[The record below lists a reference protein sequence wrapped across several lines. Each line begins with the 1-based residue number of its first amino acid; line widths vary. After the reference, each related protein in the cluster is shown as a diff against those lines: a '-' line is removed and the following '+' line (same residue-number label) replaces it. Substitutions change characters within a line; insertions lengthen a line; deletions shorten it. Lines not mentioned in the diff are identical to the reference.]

1 MRISHRLLP
10 QSSALTEK
18 NDWINTGCS
27 DKGKKMKTGKVILTI
42 VVSVVFLVLASLLS
56 QHLLMGLLASA
67 GVPAWLCQIA
77 GGLLYAVL
85 TYLMVRLYCTKYLH
99 EKLETFCIPKCRIRL
114 KWTAAAVVLP
124 VLVSAVYLFLPGSF
138 VKNPFDTGT
147 KLACVTRG
155 VFIVGLGAGVVEEL
169 LFRGLLMNVVIKKWG
184 KAAGVL
190 APSVLFASLHIIGM
204 DFSLLSC
211 AQVMIGGTM
220 VGVMLSLI
228 ALEGRSVWNS
238 AVVHGVWNMIIIG
251 GGLTIGTEVNE
262 YSVSSYVLETQN
274 FLLTGGEFGIES
286 SVVAIVGYIAVS
298 LVAVWMMRRGQN
310 QRPET

>member
-1 MRISHRLLP
+1 
-10 QSSALTEK
+10 
-18 NDWINTGCS
+18 
-27 DKGKKMKTGKVILTI
+27 MKTGKVILTI

-56 QHLLMGLLASA
+56 QHLLMRLLAWA

-85 TYLMVRLYCTKYLH
+85 TYIMVRIYCTKYLK
-99 EKLETFCIPKCRIRL
+99 EEMEAFCIPKCRIRM
-114 KWTAAAVVLP
+114 KWAVTAVLLP
-124 VLVSAVYLFLPGSF
+124 VLVSAVYLLLPGSF

-169 LFRGLLMNVVIKKWG
+169 LFRGLLMNVVIKKYG
-184 KAAGVL
+184 RVVGIFAPAA
-190 APSVLFASLHIIGM
+190 LFASLHIIGM

-262 YSVSSYVLETQN
+262 YSVSSYVLETSN

-298 LVAVWMMRRGQN
+298 LTAAWMMRRGRG